1 MKGPTVLILLATYNG
16 EKFVRQMVDSVLAQ
30 DFEDI
35 KIILSDDGS
44 KDSTT
49 TILDEYAE
57 KFPEK
62 VTHYRSGLRFGCAQ
76 KHFMHLLKNFHN
88 APYIMFCDQ
97 DDIWHKDKIR
107 LTLEKMSETEGEEH
121 APTLVHT
128 DLRVVDGTLNE
139 IAPSFCE
146 NSVIDGNRV
155 ALNQILVQNVVTG
168 CTVMLNRALAEIA
181 TSKDGGENE
190 MLMHDWWLA
199 ILAAAVGKIA
209 FLNKPTIDYRQHGN
223 NSVGAKNVYSPSYLF
238 ARLKGKSMKKAMQ
251 GAARQSEA
259 FLRVFGEC
267 LNTEQTEMLGDFAKT
282 QNLSIF
288 KRNAIYRKY
297 KLYKNGFIRVVVQ
310 FLGI

>member
-1 MKGPTVLILLATYNG
+1 MEGPTVLILLATYNG

-44 KDSTT
+44 KDSTPA
-49 TILDEYAE
+49 ILDEYAE

-97 DDIWHKDKIR
+97 DDVWHSDKIS
-107 LTLEKMSETEGEEH
+107 LTLNKMRQTEGDDKL
-121 APTLVHT
+121 PTLVHT
-128 DLRVVDGTLNE
+128 DLRVVDSKLCE

-155 ALNQILVQNVVTG
+155 ALNQLLVQNVVTG
-168 CTVMLNRALAEIA
+168 CTVMINRALASIA
-181 TSKDGGENE
+181 TSKEGGEDE

-199 ILAAAVGKIA
+199 ILAAAIGKVA
-209 FLNKPTIDYRQHGN
+209 FLNEATIDYRQHGN
-223 NSVGAKNVYSPSYLF
+223 NSVGAKNVYSPSYLL

-251 GAARQSEA
+251 DAARQSEA
-259 FLRVFGEC
+259 FLKVFAGH
-267 LNTEQTEMLGDFAKT
+267 LTKDQAQMLEDFAKT
-282 QNLSIF
+282 QNLSVF

-297 KLYKNGFIRVVVQ
+297 KLYKNGFIRVVAQ